1 MSIQFTSPT
10 GQTEVVIPSTTETT
24 ALTTTQTTT
33 TQTTTTTT
41 TTTPARVSIFT
52 QFES

>member
-1 MSIQFTSPT
+1 MSIQLTTPT
-10 GQTEVVIPSTTETT
+10 EQTEVGILSTTETT

-33 TQTTTTTT
+33 TKTTTTS
-41 TTTPARVSIFT
+41 ARVSIFT